1 MIRYDIYI
9 YQFMPIDIRIHY
21 QGKMAKYTCNPA
33 LSHDIPC
40 LCCFPLTKPM
50 SLSQKCRAY
59 PNNNGHFV

>member
-1 MIRYDIYI
+1 
-9 YQFMPIDIRIHY
+9 MPIDIRIHY

-59 PNNNGHFV
+59 PSITATLYNRKMMIN